1 MKKNNFII
9 SIVCLLLIIN
19 PMISKNSIK
28 IQAQLVGDFRL
39 DLVNWTGARVPGA
52 TGLELQLQI
61 MNLHNI
67 TITSIFG
74 ELILPKNNISSPFPF
89 MDATD
94 GDANLSAVGEALSTY
109 INVSQYTVQAGEPF
123 ELLFSLD
130 INENATKGFY
140 PAILTLNYFTRVGGN
155 LVPGIPISFSIGLE
169 IPNTPPEIDWVR
181 PTGGAIDVESGEEIN
196 FTVICR
202 DEDNDTI
209 TYSWEVDDVPVN
221 ITDSTFFFKSQEN
234 VGVQEVSVIISD
246 DNSSIVRTWSVETVI
261 PSETFL
267 EIDSQYIQAGTTSNL
282 LANLTNNLW
291 KGQVE
296 VEVQIPSPLIVE
308 GNSSWS
314 FFNVTENEQLS
325 IPVEI
330 FTPVTA
336 MGSTGAVSFAIQFVD
351 EHGTTY
357 FETVSIGLIVHGW
370 ILISVFS
377 SDISLNAAYEGENV
391 VVSATLLNTGNTNAL
406 YANASLQSDVDIF
419 TETESLR
426 SYLGELE
433 PDSPL
438 PFSLSGTINSSAL
451 IGEHQIRCV
460 VYFQDDL
467 YSVHKITINFT
478 ISILSQSQTTG
489 SVSSSIDLFSLAL
502 GSGITL
508 FLGGGTLLA
517 IVIVFL
523 RRKSVK

>member
-1 MKKNNFII
+1 
-9 SIVCLLLIIN
+9 
-19 PMISKNSIK
+19 MISKNTIK
-28 IQAQLVGDFRL
+28 IQAQTEGDFRL

-52 TGLELQLQI
+52 TDIGLQLQI
-61 MNLHNI
+61 MNLHNT

-74 ELILPKNNISSPFPF
+74 ELSLPKNNISSPFPF

-94 GDANLSAVGEALSTY
+94 GDSNASAVGEALSTY

-123 ELLFSLD
+123 ELIYFLD

-140 PAILTLNYFTRVGGN
+140 PANLTLNYFTKIGGE
-155 LVPGIPISFSIGLE
+155 LFPGIPVSFSIGLK
-169 IPNTPPEIDWVR
+169 IPNTPPEINWVR
-181 PTGGAIDVESGEEIN
+181 PTGGTIDVESGEEIN
-196 FTVICR
+196 FTVICS
-202 DEDNDTI
+202 DDDNDTI

-221 ITDSTFFFKSQEN
+221 VTGSTFLFTSQEN
-234 VGVQEVSVIISD
+234 VGVQDVAVIISD
-246 DNSSIVRTWSVETVI
+246 DNSSIIRTWSVETAI

-291 KGQVE
+291 KGKVE
-296 VEVQIPSPLIVE
+296 VEMQIPSPLIIE

-314 FFNVTENEQLS
+314 FFNVTEHERLS

-330 FTPVTA
+330 FTPVAA
-336 MGSTGAVSFAIQFVD
+336 MGSTGAVSFSIQFAD
-351 EHGTTY
+351 EHSTNY

-370 ILISVFS
+370 VQISVFS
-377 SDISLNAAYEGENV
+377 SDISVTSVYEGDNV

-406 YANASLQSDVDIF
+406 YANASLQSDIDIF
-419 TETESLR
+419 TETESLKT
-426 SYLGELE
+426 YLGELE

-438 PFSLSGTINSSAL
+438 PFSLTGKINSSAP

-460 VYFQDDL
+460 VYYQDDL
-467 YSVHKITINFT
+467 YSIHTFMINFT
-478 ISILSQSQTTG
+478 ITILNHSQTTNNE
-489 SVSSSIDLFSLAL
+489 SSGIDLFSLAL

-517 IVIVFL
+517 IGIVIL